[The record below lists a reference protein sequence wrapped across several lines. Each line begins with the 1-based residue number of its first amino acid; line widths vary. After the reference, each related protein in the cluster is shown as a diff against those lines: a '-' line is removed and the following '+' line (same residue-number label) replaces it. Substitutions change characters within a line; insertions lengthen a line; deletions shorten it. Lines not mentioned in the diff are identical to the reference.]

1 MTHKYNTQAKKE
13 AVVSNQA
20 LAKAEENII
29 STINCLKEE
38 IINLKDI
45 AIKRLQE
52 KKQAKRKMQYPM
64 NPQLM
69 HQSSMTGE
77 TILLFQESQGIFL
90 RDLEETVISV
100 LSDIEANFSANDVE
114 L

>member
-1 MTHKYNTQAKKE
+1 
-13 AVVSNQA
+13 
-20 LAKAEENII
+20 
-29 STINCLKEE
+29 
-38 IINLKDI
+38 
-45 AIKRLQE
+45 
-52 KKQAKRKMQYPM
+52 
-64 NPQLM
+64 
-69 HQSSMTGE
+69 MTGE